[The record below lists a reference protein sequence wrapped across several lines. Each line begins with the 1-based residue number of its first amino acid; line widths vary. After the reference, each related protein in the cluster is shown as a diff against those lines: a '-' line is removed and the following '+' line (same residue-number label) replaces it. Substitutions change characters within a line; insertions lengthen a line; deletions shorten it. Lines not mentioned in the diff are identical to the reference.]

1 MGIYQYS
8 DPQTGKSYDFEIAG
22 DVPTDS
28 DFASMA
34 QFLEQERDA
43 FEQEFEEFYGR
54 APEEVDDGTAIG
66 RGLSRGV
73 QRFKG
78 AFGETIGTIGEETG
92 LGFLEN
98 YGEGVEERAQQRLG
112 ALSLEQPK
120 AMQSTDVEGVGSAF
134 RYAGEVAV
142 SYTHLRA
149 HET

>member
-78 AFGETIGTIGEETG
+78 AFGET
-92 LGFLEN
+92 
-98 YGEGVEERAQQRLG
+98 
-112 ALSLEQPK
+112 
-120 AMQSTDVEGVGSAF
+120 
-134 RYAGEVAV
+134 
-142 SYTHLRA
+142 
-149 HET
+149 

>member
-1 MGIYQYS
+1 MVNQLR
-8 DPQTGKSYDFEIAG
+8 
-22 DVPTDS
+22 
-28 DFASMA
+28 
-34 QFLEQERDA
+34 FLKKVEG
-43 FEQEFEEFYGR
+43 FYGR

-78 AFGETIGTIGEETG
+78 AIGETIGTIGEETG

-134 RYAGEVAV
+134 RYAGEVVGEQIPQLGLGLGAAV
-142 SYTHLRA
+142 AAPVALGAAGIAAPFNRA
-149 HET
+149 DFVW